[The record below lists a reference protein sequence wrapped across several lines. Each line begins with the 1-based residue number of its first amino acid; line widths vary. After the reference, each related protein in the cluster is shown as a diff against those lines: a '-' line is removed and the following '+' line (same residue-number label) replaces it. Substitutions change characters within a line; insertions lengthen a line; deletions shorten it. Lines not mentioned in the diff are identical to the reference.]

1 MPILISFTL
10 SSSLPGLWY
19 QKKAIWI
26 AVFFSALYLI
36 VEYLSSFTL
45 SLDSVFRALMLCL
58 VAIVVGVI
66 ADRMIILQ
74 NQLSAQNALLQESH
88 NALETGNKKLRMLSS
103 VTRHDIL
110 NQLTALRAYLD
121 LSKDI
126 EKDPQILG
134 YIQKEDESAKAIENQ
149 ITFTKYY
156 QDIGMQAP
164 AWNDVEEY
172 IKSSAVE
179 LQIVDITIDITFSGI
194 EVYADPLINKVFYN
208 LMENSLRHGGH
219 ITKISFLFQET
230 DRGGMIIYQDDG
242 AGISVEDKK
251 YIFRRGFGKHT
262 GLGLFLTREIL
273 SITGITIQETGEPGK
288 GARFEILIPREKYRV
303 RNG

>member
-1 MPILISFTL
+1 
-10 SSSLPGLWY
+10 
-19 QKKAIWI
+19 
-26 AVFFSALYLI
+26 
-36 VEYLSSFTL
+36 
-45 SLDSVFRALMLCL
+45 
-58 VAIVVGVI
+58 
-66 ADRMIILQ
+66 
-74 NQLSAQNALLQESH
+74 
-88 NALETGNKKLRMLSS
+88 
-103 VTRHDIL
+103 
-110 NQLTALRAYLD
+110 
-121 LSKDI
+121 
-126 EKDPQILG
+126 
-134 YIQKEDESAKAIENQ
+134 
-149 ITFTKYY
+149 
-156 QDIGMQAP
+156 MQAP

-262 GLGLFLTREIL
+262 GNWACFSPVKFSPLPE
-273 SITGITIQETGEPGK
+273 
-288 GARFEILIPREKYRV
+288 
-303 RNG
+303 